1 MNKKALSIFLFLLFS
16 IVIAFPG
23 YGKSTTVN
31 SKTKH
36 TQIKATTSA
45 TTTTFPLILLI
56 KKCLSKGI
64 SVVEE
69 ERVVEET
76 SAEGCDES
84 PSGSIEDE
92 VFFLFHFNHTT
103 NSVAF
108 NQVLKNKQIDLLNL
122 AFQFVPKPPPEKRH
136 I

>member
-23 YGKSTTVN
+23 YGKNSSVN
-31 SKTKH
+31 NQTKH
-36 TQIKATTSA
+36 AQIKSTSS
-45 TTTTFPLILLI
+45 TSPFSLVLLI

-103 NSVAF
+103 NSVEF

-122 AFQFVPKPPPEKRH
+122 AFQLVPKPPPEKRH